1 MKRQAGPREPES
13 RGAWGPGEKP
23 SVSERE
29 ARVGGWEF
37 LPEASRRREGK
48 GRQREAEEGLK
59 FTEDP
64 GSVEERPWD
73 EGGSEIDRG
82 VCFVDRGV

>member
-13 RGAWGPGEKP
+13 RGAWDPGEKP

-37 LPEASRRREGK
+37 LPEASRRREGERATK
-48 GRQREAEEGLK
+48 RSGGGVEIYGRSRE
-59 FTEDP
+59 
-64 GSVEERPWD
+64 R
-73 EGGSEIDRG
+73 RG
-82 VCFVDRGV
+82 ASLG